1 MNRIKE
7 VRKQKKL
14 SQVELASK
22 LGVNQTAIS
31 QWERGST
38 LPSGNLLPKLTALL
52 DTSSDYLLGISDEPP
67 VKIDPDDI
75 ISKITR
81 QIVLDTLEM
90 DESSK
95 KEVYDILS
103 KFNALLSSTNREDA
117 LTLVKDQLESI
128 NKVFNKEA

>member
-128 NKVFNKEA
+128 NKVFNKEV

>member
-1 MNRIKE
+1 M
-7 VRKQKKL
+7 
-14 SQVELASK
+14 
-22 LGVNQTAIS
+22 
-31 QWERGST
+31 
-38 LPSGNLLPKLTALL
+38 

-95 KEVYDILS
+95 KEVYDILF

>member
-22 LGVNQTAIS
+22 LGVNQTAVS

-95 KEVYDILS
+95 KEVYDILF
-103 KFNALLSSTNREDA
+103 KFNALLSSANREDA

>member
-95 KEVYDILS
+95 KEVYDILF
-103 KFNALLSSTNREDA
+103 KFNALLSSANREDA

>member
-67 VKIDPDDI
+67 VKIDSDDI

>member
-22 LGVNQTAIS
+22 LGVNQTAVS

-95 KEVYDILS
+95 KEVYDILF

-128 NKVFNKEA
+128 NKVYNKEA

>member
-22 LGVNQTAIS
+22 LGVNQTAVS

-95 KEVYDILS
+95 KEVYDILF
-103 KFNALLSSTNREDA
+103 KFNALLSSTNRDVA